1 MTSKS
6 LSDELGNGT
15 STELAQPLTTSQKLL
30 RPCTSW
36 VDGQR
41 PESFRV
47 EKIVPAGNGDS
58 GEHKVCRF
66 LYLHPHPRSVDG
78 AFFAEWRATEV
89 SCLDASLITPADVG
103 QPATVR
109 SLYLADQCQYLSAA
123 AHWGLSAQSGSRGI
137 ASVFSQ
143 AAAHLVVS

>member
-36 VDGQR
+36 VNGER

-47 EKIVPAGNGDS
+47 ESVVPTQNGKS

-66 LYLHPHPRSVDG
+66 LYLQAHPRFVDR
-78 AFFAEWRATEV
+78 AFHRDWRA
-89 SCLDASLITPADVG
+89 
-103 QPATVR
+103 
-109 SLYLADQCQYLSAA
+109 
-123 AHWGLSAQSGSRGI
+123 
-137 ASVFSQ
+137 F
-143 AAAHLVVS
+143 

>member
-1 MTSKS
+1 MTSNS

-36 VDGQR
+36 VNGER

-47 EKIVPAGNGDS
+47 EKIVPTDNGNS

-66 LYLHPHPRSVDG
+66 LYLQGHPRSVDK
-78 AFFAEWRATEV
+78 
-89 SCLDASLITPADVG
+89 
-103 QPATVR
+103 
-109 SLYLADQCQYLSAA
+109 
-123 AHWGLSAQSGSRGI
+123 
-137 ASVFSQ
+137 VFLQ
-143 AAAHLVVS
+143 D